1 MRATRTMRI
10 AVAGLAMV
18 GLLAACGDD
27 DDEEASGS
35 ASTASEDAGGDTAA
49 FCDGYLGLNA
59 GEPTAEK
66 IREVAADAPDAAK
79 EPLEAIATGF
89 EDEGEEYTD
98 GPEFGK
104 NYEAV
109 TKVVVDECTEET
121 IEVTAAEY
129 KFTGIPEELPAGI
142 VGATFENTGGEMHE
156 IVVLHKKDGVTES
169 FQDILAKGE
178 EEAQK
183 LVDVS
188 FGAFG
193 EPGSKSTAAFDMRE
207 AGEYAAVCFI
217 PVGSTPDAGE
227 EVDGPPHFTQG
238 MITEFTVG

>member
-1 MRATRTMRI
+1 MRGTRTLRI
-10 AVAGLAMV
+10 AVAGVAML
-18 GLLAACGDD
+18 GLLAGCGD
-27 DDEEASGS
+27 DDEEATG
-35 ASTASEDAGGDTAA
+35 STASEDTSADAAA
-49 FCDGYLGLNA
+49 FCDGYFELNA

-66 IREVAADAPDAAK
+66 IREVGADAPEAAK
-79 EPLEAIATGF
+79 EPMEAIATGF
-89 EDEGEEYTD
+89 EEQGEEYTD
-98 GPEFGK
+98 SEEFGR

-109 TKVVVDECTEET
+109 TKVVVDECAEET

-129 KFTGIPEELPAGI
+129 KFTGIPRELPAGV
-142 VGATFENTGGEMHE
+142 VGATFENSGGEMHE
-156 IVVLHKKDGVTES
+156 LIVLRKKDGVTDS

-178 EEAQK
+178 EEAEE
-183 LVDVS
+183 LVDIS

-193 EPGSKSTAAFDMRE
+193 PPGSTSSAAFDMSE

-227 EVDGPPHFTQG
+227 EVDGPPHFTEG

>member
-1 MRATRTMRI
+1 MRGTRAMRI

-27 DDEEASGS
+27 DDEASG
-35 ASTASEDAGGDTAA
+35 STASEDVTGDAAA
-49 FCDGYLGLNA
+49 FCDGYFELNA

-66 IREVAADAPDAAK
+66 IREVAADAPEAAK
-79 EPLEAIATGF
+79 EPLETIADGF
-89 EDEGEEYTD
+89 DEQGGEYSDSE
-98 GPEFGK
+98 EFGP

-109 TKVVVDECTEET
+109 TKVVVDECAEET

-129 KFTGIPEELPAGI
+129 KFDGIPEELPAGV

-156 IVVLHKKDGVTES
+156 LIVLRKKDGVSES

-178 EEAQK
+178 EEAQE
-183 LVDVS
+183 LVDIS

-193 EPGSKSTAAFDMRE
+193 PPGSKSSAAFDMSE
-207 AGEYAAVCFI
+207 AGDYAAVCFI
-217 PVGSTPDAGE
+217 PVGSTPDKAEE
-227 EVDGPPHFTQG
+227 EVDGPPHFTEG
-238 MITEFTVG
+238 MITEFTVQ

>member
-1 MRATRTMRI
+1 MRI
-10 AVAGLAMV
+10 AVAGLAMA

-27 DDEEASGS
+27 DEEASG
-35 ASTASEDAGGDTAA
+35 DATA
-49 FCDGYLGLNA
+49 FCDGYLELNA
-59 GEPTAEK
+59 GEPTAET
-66 IREVAADAPDAAK
+66 IREVAADAPEDAK

-89 EDEGEEYTD
+89 EEEGGEYTD

-104 NYEAV
+104 HYEAV
-109 TKVVVDECTEET
+109 TKVVVDECAEET

-129 KFTGIPEELPAGI
+129 EFRGIPEELPAGV

-156 IVVLHKKDGVTES
+156 IVVLRKKDGVTES

-183 LVDVS
+183 LVDIS

-193 EPGSKSTAAFDMRE
+193 EPGSKSTAAFDMRD

-227 EVDGPPHFTQG
+227 EVDGPPHFTRG
-238 MITEFTVG
+238 MLTEFTVE